1 MAHFGKD
8 LDHFSSS
15 RTVRIK
21 GSETEESHTVYTV
34 EVSVG
39 SYTWTVKHRY
49 NDFLML
55 HEKLVSICKI
65 DKTLLPPKKLFGNQ
79 SEGFIKKRQAELEA
93 YLQTVLYY
101 VAHKVPPVLAAF
113 LEFNRYEIH
122 GITQCMAEDLYNR
135 GDVLLQS
142 REMYEVT
149 PLQLYSLTERLKLPE
164 PTCDSGDVKKDIGH
178 ILDFITRVKY
188 LKVHGSTDPVGTS
201 NIDMSQLKFDLS
213 LFKSLQCLEVS
224 FSIAL
229 QISGIDTI
237 KQTMDRITLHYCV
250 SKIRV
255 SIIEYNHIKTI
266 QHLNWLSRLTFLD
279 LSYNTFRSLDA
290 LHTKIGNLKT
300 LILAGNKLDSLQG
313 LSKLFSLEN
322 LDVSHNEISQMTE
335 VLHVCK
341 LPCLEELHMNNNPVT
356 TVLDYRTKVL
366 SIVYVHGPSIRGN
379 PGFYQRRTAP
389 SGSPV
394 LPDLYEEQASPQA
407 SSTGLSK
414 LFSLENLDVSHN
426 EISQMTEVLHVCKL
440 PCLEELHMNNNP
452 VTTVLDYRTKVLSMF
467 MDRASE
473 VILDDHKPSQ
483 QELDTVAVLQAI
495 QKSKE
500 NKDKSRKPITRKS
513 ISDDR
518 PSGSPVLPDLYEE
531 QASPQASSTGVEDSQ
546 EGRSPSQRQN
556 SSGDFSPTSSGSWSQ
571 SLVFLQQAGPETKAP
586 VETPGNKS
594 YDESLGADDTVTS
607 QKSNAEGKERR
618 KSNAEGKERRRSRGH
633 SDENLPVITF
643 INIAKLPNHRN
654 SEFVSWL
661 QTRLFGS
668 DLEDKVMEQ
677 IVNVMWSNVIQY
689 SKQEVSIPCCAVLT
703 ERRLFLLR
711 LKHGSCGFSGV
722 PDLET
727 FYIMPLNNVQ
737 QALAGPCYCYIRL
750 EESFVG
756 PSGTFVLE
764 AADSDAGKDFTDD
777 LQSRLHSS
785 ELGSIDIINCSQNS
799 DISKQIFS
807 QEDDEGLCTGRV
819 VVSAVVSVSGTEELA
834 LLLLS
839 ENKVYLIQRDCLFW
853 PRPSFIDK
861 LEDIKSKPHFTYLQ
875 QHSVMTNI
883 SEIKIGL
890 NVHRVHKHRRTSS
903 FQSKNL
909 LVLYEPFDVSMVFH
923 ELIGAVGF
931 QVCFLSQKARDSFL
945 DQLTILRSEHT
956 HRMSPTIREE
966 PEGGNESSDSF
977 DAPANVPAKSKTKEQ
992 FPGLESSVEESQST
1006 EVEVR
1011 HIRSKTI
1018 ANMTLNTKVAL
1029 SPHMSMKL
1037 DLNYLTPE
1045 LQSQLESCIRSHN
1058 IVKSLSSK
1066 LLLLTEMKGEELAK
1080 FFHSDIALVNSESEQ
1095 LHYVLW
1101 VVVVPYKDPRQ
1112 EIISCVMMSSRAM
1125 YFVSDRVV
1133 KSPLVER
1140 QAWMTHT
1147 RHKSDSVIGLQR
1159 KQVDQHHSSGIL
1171 HSSQKDST
1179 IIRCYHV
1186 FHYSDLRQVNVG
1198 LFDQCVRLTGND
1210 SNSTYTLL
1218 SRDGLITEQFM
1229 RQLTTML
1236 TIFSSSPMVDRS
1248 PADVEQDFYRA
1259 FNKRTK
1265 TTLEG
1270 MEYLHPSK
1278 VPFIY
1283 PGEDTMSDLLYII
1296 TDRLR
1301 LSLLSRRK
1309 ADILMYILCYVATS
1323 ETQCGTVE
1331 IMEPRSL
1338 VLTNDYLCLMHE
1350 DVASYPLP
1358 EFARGLP
1365 NTARYHITDIH
1376 KVDSLKRV
1384 LFFRDNPQKLTLIF
1398 SEEAE
1403 EIVVDTSVEH
1413 FSADDKSGGRQSLP
1427 EVGITVLVQCDRD
1440 INKVMVLLKNQWR
1453 DIHGDEL
1460 EIHIL

>member
-1 MAHFGKD
+1 MFYDIVLMCFDWIIFIVYSCVTA
-8 LDHFSSS
+8 LNL
-15 RTVRIK
+15 T
-21 GSETEESHTVYTV
+21 GSNTYLYFAFFISGCWH
-34 EVSVG
+34 
-39 SYTWTVKHRY
+39 
-49 NDFLML
+49 
-55 HEKLVSICKI
+55 
-65 DKTLLPPKKLFGNQ
+65 GN
-79 SEGFIKKRQAELEA
+79 GCN
-93 YLQTVLYY
+93 VL
-101 VAHKVPPVLAAF
+101 
-113 LEFNRYEIH
+113 
-122 GITQCMAEDLYNR
+122 G
-135 GDVLLQS
+135 
-142 REMYEVT
+142 
-149 PLQLYSLTERLKLPE
+149 
-164 PTCDSGDVKKDIGH
+164 DSGDVKKDIGH

-188 LKVHGSTDPVGTS
+188 LKVFGSTDPVGTS

-213 LFKSLQCLEVS
+213 LFKSLQFLEVS

-229 QISGIDTI
+229 QISGIETI

-250 SKIRV
+250 SKIRDILLQDLPQWKADDGTLLV
-255 SIIEYNHIKTI
+255 SYWDKLSEADFSHNTITDIDDSVQLMPRVEVLNLSHNHIKSI

-300 LILAGNKLDSLQG
+300 LILAGNKLDSLQ
-313 LSKLFSLEN
+313 
-322 LDVSHNEISQMTE
+322 
-335 VLHVCK
+335 
-341 LPCLEELHMNNNPVT
+341 
-356 TVLDYRTKVL
+356 
-366 SIVYVHGPSIRGN
+366 
-379 PGFYQRRTAP
+379 
-389 SGSPV
+389 
-394 LPDLYEEQASPQA
+394 
-407 SSTGLSK
+407 GLSK

-518 PSGSPVLPDLYEE
+518 PTGSPVLPELYEE
-531 QASPQASSTGVEDSQ
+531 QGSPQASFTGIEGSQ
-546 EGRSPSQRQN
+546 GYTSPANSQPQN
-556 SSGDFSPTSSGSWSQ
+556 STEDLSPTSSGSWSQ

-586 VETPGNKS
+586 VETQGSKS
-594 YDESLGADDTVTS
+594 YDENMGSDDTVLS
-607 QKSNAEGKERR
+607 QKLETVVL
-618 KSNAEGKERRRSRGH
+618 ERRRSRGH
-633 SDENLPVITF
+633 SDENVPVITYV
-643 INIAKLPNHRN
+643 NIAKLPNHRN
-654 SEFVSWL
+654 SEFVTWL

-668 DLEDKVMEQ
+668 DMDDQVMEQ
-677 IVNVMWSNVIQY
+677 LVNVMWCNVIQY
-689 SKQEVSIPCCAVLT
+689 SKQDDTISCCAVLT

-737 QALAGPCYCYIRL
+737 QALSGPCYCYIRL

-764 AADSDAGKDFTDD
+764 AADSDVGKEFTDD
-777 LQSRLHSS
+777 LQTRLHSS
-785 ELGSIDIINCSQNS
+785 DLGSIDMVNCSQNS
-799 DISKQIFS
+799 DMSKQIFS
-807 QEDDEGLCTGRV
+807 EEDDEGLCTGRV
-819 VVSAVVSVSGTEELA
+819 VVSSVVSVGGTEELA

-839 ENKVYLIQRDCLFW
+839 ENKVYLIHRDCLFW
-853 PRPSFIDK
+853 PRPTCIDK
-861 LEDIKSKPHFTYLQ
+861 LEDIKSKPHFNYLQ

-883 SEIKIGL
+883 SEIKIG
-890 NVHRVHKHRRTSS
+890 VSVQSVRKHRRTSS
-903 FQSKNL
+903 FQSKNF
-909 LVLYEPFDVSMVFH
+909 LVFFEPFDVSMVFH

-945 DQLTILRSEHT
+945 DQLTIMRSEHT

-966 PEGGNESSDSF
+966 PEGGNESSDSL
-977 DAPANVPAKSKTKEQ
+977 DASTDDATKSKLQEQ
-992 FPGLESSVEESQST
+992 VSGFESSGEDTQNT
-1006 EVEVR
+1006 EIEVR
-1011 HIRSKTI
+1011 HLRSKTI

-1029 SPHMSMKL
+1029 TPHMSMKL

-1045 LQSQLESCIRSHN
+1045 LQTQLESCIRSHN
-1058 IVKSLSSK
+1058 LVKTLSPK

-1080 FFHSDIALVNSESEQ
+1080 FFHSDIALVNSEAEQ

-1101 VVVVPYKDPRQ
+1101 VVVVPYKDPHQ

-1140 QAWMTHT
+1140 QAWMTHA

-1159 KQVDQHHSSGIL
+1159 KQVDKHHSSGIL

-1186 FHYSDLRQVNVG
+1186 FHYSELRQVNVG

-1210 SNSTYTLL
+1210 CNSTYTLL
-1218 SRDGLITEQFM
+1218 SRDGLITERFM

-1236 TIFSSSPMVDRS
+1236 TIFMSSPMVDRS

-1301 LSLLSRRK
+1301 LPLLARRK

-1323 ETQCGTVE
+1323 ENQCGAVE
-1331 IMEPRSL
+1331 SMEPRSL

-1365 NTARYHITDIH
+1365 NTARYHITDIR

-1384 LFFRDNPQKLTLIF
+1384 LFFRDNSQKLTLIF
-1398 SEEAE
+1398 SDEAE

-1413 FSADDKSGGRQSLP
+1413 FSADDKTGGRQSLP
-1427 EVGITVLVQCDRD
+1427 EVGMTVLVQCERD
-1440 INKVMVLLKNQWR
+1440 INKVMLLLKNQWR
-1453 DIHGDEL
+1453 DLHGDEL

>member
-8 LDHFSSS
+8 IDHFSSS

-21 GSETEESHTVYTV
+21 GSEFVDNHTVYTV

-39 SYTWTVKHRY
+39 SYTWMVKHRY
-49 NDFLML
+49 NDFLIL

-101 VAHKVPPVLAAF
+101 MAHKVPPVLASF
-113 LEFNRYEIH
+113 LEFSRYEIH
-122 GITQCMAEDLYNR
+122 GITQGMAEDLYNR
-135 GDVLLQS
+135 GDTLLQA

-149 PLQLYSLTERLKLPE
+149 PLQLFSLTERLKLPE
-164 PTCDSGDVKKDIGH
+164 PTCGDSGDVKKDIGH

-188 LKVHGSTDPVGTS
+188 LKVVGSTDPVGSS

-213 LFKSLQCLEVS
+213 LFKSLQYLEVS

-229 QISGIDTI
+229 QISGIETI
-237 KQTMDRITLHYCV
+237 KQTMDRISLHYCV
-250 SKIRV
+250 SKIRDILLQDLPQWKADDGTLLV
-255 SIIEYNHIKTI
+255 SYWDKLTEADFSHNTITDIDDSVQLMPRVEVLNLGHNHIKSI

-366 SIVYVHGPSIRGN
+366 S
-379 PGFYQRRTAP
+379 
-389 SGSPV
+389 
-394 LPDLYEEQASPQA
+394 
-407 SSTGLSK
+407 
-414 LFSLENLDVSHN
+414 
-426 EISQMTEVLHVCKL
+426 
-440 PCLEELHMNNNP
+440 
-452 VTTVLDYRTKVLSMF
+452 MF

-473 VILDDHKPSQ
+473 VLLDDHKPSQ

-531 QASPQASSTGVEDSQ
+531 QASPQASSTG
-546 EGRSPSQRQN
+546 N
-556 SSGDFSPTSSGSWSQ
+556 N
-571 SLVFLQQAGPETKAP
+571 AP
-586 VETPGNKS
+586 VETAGNRS
-594 YDESLGADDTVTS
+594 YDEKLEADHTVLS
-607 QKSNAEGKERR
+607 QKSKTEV
-618 KSNAEGKERRRSRGH
+618 KERRRSRGH
-633 SDENLPVITF
+633 SNENLPVITYV
-643 INIAKLPNHRN
+643 NIAKLPNHRN
-654 SEFVSWL
+654 AEFVAWL

-668 DLEDKVMEQ
+668 NSEDQAIEQ
-677 IVNVMWSNVIQY
+677 LVNVMWCNVVQF
-689 SKQEVSIPCCAVLT
+689 SRQEDNIPCCAVLT

-737 QALAGPCYCYIRL
+737 QALVGPCYCFIRL

-764 AADSDAGKDFTDD
+764 AADSDIGKAFTDD
-777 LQSRLHSS
+777 LQVKLHLSD
-785 ELGSIDIINCSQNS
+785 LGSIDIVNCSQNS
-799 DISKQIFS
+799 DMSKQVFS

-819 VVSAVVSVSGTEELA
+819 VVSAVVSISGSEEFA

-853 PRPSFIDK
+853 PRPTFIDK
-861 LEDIKSKPHFTYLQ
+861 LEDIKLKPHFTYLQ

-883 SEIKIGL
+883 SDINIGA
-890 NVHRVHKHRRTSS
+890 NVHRTRKHRRTSS

-909 LVLYEPFDVSMVFH
+909 LVLFEPFDVSMVFH

-966 PEGGNESSDSF
+966 PEGGNESSDSL
-977 DAPANVPAKSKTKEQ
+977 DASTDATGKPKMQEQ
-992 FPGLESSVEESQST
+992 TTGFESSGEDSQNA

-1011 HIRSKTI
+1011 HVRSKTI
-1018 ANMTLNTKVAL
+1018 ANMTLNTKTAMT
-1029 SPHMSMKL
+1029 PHMSRKF

-1045 LQSQLESCIRSHN
+1045 LQTQLESCIRSHTL
-1058 IVKSLSSK
+1058 VKTLSPK
-1066 LLLLTEMKGEELAK
+1066 LQLMMEMKGEELAQ
-1080 FFHSDIALVNSESEQ
+1080 FFHSDIALISTESEQ

-1101 VVVVPYKDPRQ
+1101 VVVVPYKDPHQ

-1140 QAWMTHT
+1140 QAWMTHA
-1147 RHKSDSVIGLQR
+1147 RHKSDSLIGLQR
-1159 KQVDQHHSSGIL
+1159 KQVDKHHSSGIL

-1186 FHYSDLRQVNVG
+1186 FHYSELRQVNVG

-1218 SRDGLITEQFM
+1218 CMDGLITEKFM

-1236 TIFSSSPMVDRS
+1236 SIFASSPMIDRS

-1296 TDRLR
+1296 TERLQ
-1301 LSLLSRRK
+1301 LPPLSRRK

-1323 ETQCGTVE
+1323 ESHCGAIE
-1331 IMEPRSL
+1331 SMESRSL
-1338 VLTNDYLCLMHE
+1338 VLTNDYICLIHE

-1358 EFARGLP
+1358 DFARGLP
-1365 NTARYHITDIH
+1365 NTARYHITDIR

-1384 LFFRDNPQKLTLIF
+1384 LFFRDNSQKLTLIF
-1398 SEEAE
+1398 SDEAE

-1413 FSADDKSGGRQSLP
+1413 FSADEKTCGRPSLP
-1427 EVGITVLVQCDRD
+1427 EVGLTVLVQCDRD
-1440 INKVMVLLKNQWR
+1440 INKVMLLLKNQWR
-1453 DIHGDEL
+1453 DLHGDEL

>member
-21 GSETEESHTVYTV
+21 GSETVESHTVYTV

-49 NDFLML
+49 NDFLIL

-101 VAHKVPPVLAAF
+101 VAHKVPPVLATF

-122 GITQCMAEDLYNR
+122 GITQGMAEDLYNR

-188 LKVHGSTDPVGTS
+188 LKVFGSTDPVGTS

-213 LFKSLQCLEVS
+213 LFKSLQFLEVS

-229 QISGIDTI
+229 QISGIETI

-250 SKIRV
+250 SKIRDILLQDLPQWKADDGTLLV
-255 SIIEYNHIKTI
+255 SYWDKLSEADFSHNTITDIDDSVQLMPRVEVLNLSHNHIKSI

-300 LILAGNKLDSLQG
+300 LILAGNKLDSLQ
-313 LSKLFSLEN
+313 
-322 LDVSHNEISQMTE
+322 
-335 VLHVCK
+335 
-341 LPCLEELHMNNNPVT
+341 
-356 TVLDYRTKVL
+356 
-366 SIVYVHGPSIRGN
+366 
-379 PGFYQRRTAP
+379 
-389 SGSPV
+389 
-394 LPDLYEEQASPQA
+394 
-407 SSTGLSK
+407 GLSK

-518 PSGSPVLPDLYEE
+518 PTGSPVLPELYEE
-531 QASPQASSTGVEDSQ
+531 QGSPQASFTG
-546 EGRSPSQRQN
+546 N
-556 SSGDFSPTSSGSWSQ
+556 N
-571 SLVFLQQAGPETKAP
+571 AP
-586 VETPGNKS
+586 VETQGSKS
-594 YDESLGADDTVTS
+594 YDENMGSDDTVLS
-607 QKSNAEGKERR
+607 QKLETVVL
-618 KSNAEGKERRRSRGH
+618 ERRRSRGH
-633 SDENLPVITF
+633 SDENVPVITYV
-643 INIAKLPNHRN
+643 NIAKLPNHRN
-654 SEFVSWL
+654 SEFVTWL

-668 DLEDKVMEQ
+668 DMDDQVMEQ
-677 IVNVMWSNVIQY
+677 LVNVMWCNVIQY
-689 SKQEVSIPCCAVLT
+689 SKQDDTISCCAVLT

-737 QALAGPCYCYIRL
+737 QALSGPCYCYIRL

-764 AADSDAGKDFTDD
+764 AADSDVGKEFTDD
-777 LQSRLHSS
+777 LQTRLHSS
-785 ELGSIDIINCSQNS
+785 DLGSIDMVNCSQNS
-799 DISKQIFS
+799 DMSKQIFS
-807 QEDDEGLCTGRV
+807 EEDDEGLCTGRV
-819 VVSAVVSVSGTEELA
+819 VVSSVVSVGGTEELA

-839 ENKVYLIQRDCLFW
+839 ENKVYLIHRDCLFW
-853 PRPSFIDK
+853 PRPTCIDK
-861 LEDIKSKPHFTYLQ
+861 LEDIKSKPHFNYLQ

-883 SEIKIGL
+883 SEIKIG
-890 NVHRVHKHRRTSS
+890 VSVQSVRKHRRTSS
-903 FQSKNL
+903 FQSKNF
-909 LVLYEPFDVSMVFH
+909 LVFFEPFDVSMVFH

-945 DQLTILRSEHT
+945 DQLTIMRSEHT

-966 PEGGNESSDSF
+966 PEGGNESSDSL
-977 DAPANVPAKSKTKEQ
+977 DASTDDATKSKLQEQ
-992 FPGLESSVEESQST
+992 VSGFESSGEDTQNT
-1006 EVEVR
+1006 EIEVR
-1011 HIRSKTI
+1011 HLRSKTI

-1029 SPHMSMKL
+1029 TPHMSMKL

-1045 LQSQLESCIRSHN
+1045 LQTQLESCIRSHN
-1058 IVKSLSSK
+1058 LVKTLSPK

-1080 FFHSDIALVNSESEQ
+1080 FFHSDIALVNSEAEQ

-1101 VVVVPYKDPRQ
+1101 VVVVPYKDPHQ

-1140 QAWMTHT
+1140 QAWMTHA

-1159 KQVDQHHSSGIL
+1159 KQVDKHHSSGIL

-1186 FHYSDLRQVNVG
+1186 FHYSELRQVNVG

-1210 SNSTYTLL
+1210 CNSTYTLL
-1218 SRDGLITEQFM
+1218 SRDGLITERFM

-1236 TIFSSSPMVDRS
+1236 TIFMSSPMVDRS

-1301 LSLLSRRK
+1301 LPLLARRK

-1323 ETQCGTVE
+1323 ENQCGAVE
-1331 IMEPRSL
+1331 SMEPRSL

-1365 NTARYHITDIH
+1365 NTARYHITDIR

-1384 LFFRDNPQKLTLIF
+1384 LFFRDNSQKLTLIF
-1398 SEEAE
+1398 SDEAE

-1413 FSADDKSGGRQSLP
+1413 FSADDKTGGRQSLP
-1427 EVGITVLVQCDRD
+1427 EVGMTVLVQCERD
-1440 INKVMVLLKNQWR
+1440 INKVMLLLKNQWR
-1453 DIHGDEL
+1453 DLHGDEL

>member
-21 GSETEESHTVYTV
+21 GSETVENHTVYTV

-49 NDFLML
+49 NDFLLL
-55 HEKLVSICKI
+55 HEKLVSVCKI
-65 DKTLLPPKKLFGNQ
+65 DKTLLPPKKIFGNQ

-101 VAHKVPPVLAAF
+101 VAHKVPPVLATF

-122 GITQCMAEDLYNR
+122 GITQGMAEDLYNR

-149 PLQLYSLTERLKLPE
+149 PLQLFSLTERLKLPE

-188 LKVHGSTDPVGTS
+188 LKVVGNTDPVGSS

-250 SKIRV
+250 SKIRDILLQDLPQWKADDGTLLV
-255 SIIEYNHIKTI
+255 SYWDKLTEADFSHNTITDIDDSVQLMPRVEVLNLAHNHIKSI
-266 QHLNWLSRLTFLD
+266 QHLNWLSRLTYLD

-366 SIVYVHGPSIRGN
+366 S
-379 PGFYQRRTAP
+379 
-389 SGSPV
+389 
-394 LPDLYEEQASPQA
+394 
-407 SSTGLSK
+407 
-414 LFSLENLDVSHN
+414 
-426 EISQMTEVLHVCKL
+426 
-440 PCLEELHMNNNP
+440 
-452 VTTVLDYRTKVLSMF
+452 MF

-483 QELDTVAVLQAI
+483 KELDTVAVLQAI

-531 QASPQASSTGVEDSQ
+531 QGLPQASSTG
-546 EGRSPSQRQN
+546 N
-556 SSGDFSPTSSGSWSQ
+556 
-571 SLVFLQQAGPETKAP
+571 AP
-586 VETPGNKS
+586 VETQGSKS
-594 YDESLGADDTVTS
+594 YDENLQTDDTVTS
-607 QKSNAEGKERR
+607 QNSKTEV
-618 KSNAEGKERRRSRGH
+618 KERRRSRGH
-633 SDENLPVITF
+633 SDENLPVITYV
-643 INIAKLPNHRN
+643 NIAKLPNHRN
-654 SEFVSWL
+654 AEFVTWL

-668 DLEDKVMEQ
+668 NSEDQVMEQ
-677 IVNVMWSNVIQY
+677 LVNVMWCNVIQY
-689 SKQEVSIPCCAVLT
+689 SRQEDNIPCCAVLT

-737 QALAGPCYCYIRL
+737 QALAGPCYCYTRL

-756 PSGTFVLE
+756 PSGTFILE
-764 AADSDAGKDFTDD
+764 GADSDIGKEFTDD

-785 ELGSIDIINCSQNS
+785 DIGRIDIINCSQNS
-799 DISKQIFS
+799 DMSKQIFS
-807 QEDDEGLCTGRV
+807 EEDDEGLCTGRV
-819 VVSAVVSVSGTEELA
+819 VVSSIVSVSGTDENA

-839 ENKVYLIQRDCLFW
+839 ENKVYLIQQDCLFW
-853 PRPSFIDK
+853 PRPTFINK
-861 LEDIKSKPHFTYLQ
+861 LEDFKSKAHFTYLQ

-883 SEIKIGL
+883 SEIKIGASF
-890 NVHRVHKHRRTSS
+890 HSTRKHRRTSS
-903 FQSKNL
+903 FQIKNL
-909 LVLYEPFDVSMVFH
+909 SVLFEPFDVSMVFH

-931 QVCFLSQKARDSFL
+931 QVCFLSQKARDCFL

-966 PEGGNESSDSF
+966 PEGGNESSDSL
-977 DAPANVPAKSKTKEQ
+977 DASTDDAGKTKLQEQ
-992 FPGLESSVEESQST
+992 IQGFESSGEDLQSS
-1006 EVEVR
+1006 EIKVR
-1011 HIRSKTI
+1011 QIRSKTI
-1018 ANMTLNTKVAL
+1018 ANMTLNTKAAL
-1029 SPHMSMKL
+1029 TAHMSRKL

-1045 LQSQLESCIRSHN
+1045 LQTQLESCIRSHN
-1058 IVKSLSSK
+1058 LVNTLSPK
-1066 LLLLTEMKGEELAK
+1066 LLLLTEMRGEELAH
-1080 FFHSDIALVNSESEQ
+1080 FFHSDIALVNSEAEQ
-1095 LHYVLW
+1095 LHFVLW
-1101 VVVVPYKDPRQ
+1101 VVVVPYKDPHQ

-1147 RHKSDSVIGLQR
+1147 RHKSDTVIGLQR
-1159 KQVDQHHSSGIL
+1159 KHVDKHHSSGIL
-1171 HSSQKDST
+1171 HNSQKDST

-1186 FHYSDLRQVNVG
+1186 FHYSDLKQVNVG
-1198 LFDQCVRLTGND
+1198 LFDQCVRLTGNNC
-1210 SNSTYTLL
+1210 NSTYTLL
-1218 SRDGLITEQFM
+1218 SRDGLITEKFM

-1236 TIFSSSPMVDRS
+1236 SIFSSSPMVDRS

-1283 PGEDTMSDLLYII
+1283 PGEDTMSDLLFII
-1296 TDRLR
+1296 TDCLR
-1301 LSLLSRRK
+1301 LPPLARRK

-1323 ETQCGTVE
+1323 ESHCGAVE
-1331 IMEPRSL
+1331 SMESRSL
-1338 VLTNDYLCLMHE
+1338 VLTNDYLCLIHE

-1358 EFARGLP
+1358 DFARGLP
-1365 NTARYHITDIH
+1365 NTARYHITDIR

-1384 LFFRDNPQKLTLIF
+1384 LFFRKNDQKLTLIF
-1398 SEEAE
+1398 SDEAE

-1413 FSADDKSGGRQSLP
+1413 FSADDKTAGRHSLP
-1427 EVGITVLVQCDRD
+1427 EVGLTVLVQCDRD
-1440 INKVMVLLKNQWR
+1440 INKLMLLLKNQWR
-1453 DIHGDEL
+1453 DLHGDEL